1 MHRGVV
7 AVAAMLL
14 APFAGAAETLTYR
27 AIEAYGGRLELGTL
41 VVERNGAARVVSV
54 DGIDAA
60 KVAAL
65 VPSDLRMRPGRI
77 AVGEQWT
84 DRAARIDPQ
93 TGERHEV
100 RLSGRVVERATVTTK
115 AGTFETFV
123 IERVLLLGNA
133 GRYRTETQRTEREW
147 YSVQLGAP
155 VRTEIWEEYRD
166 PTVTRIL
173 QNQITRN
180 RERYELVA
188 VGAGGASPRSGT

>member
-1 MHRGVV
+1 MKRGALVL
-7 AVAAMLL
+7 AAMLL
-14 APFAGAAETLTYR
+14 APHAGAAETFTYR

-41 VVERNGAARVVSV
+41 VVERNGAARVVAV

-60 KVAAL
+60 RAAAL
-65 VPSDLRMRPGRI
+65 VPSDLRLRPERI

-84 DRAARIDPQ
+84 DRAVRIDPQ
-93 TGERHEV
+93 TGATHEV
-100 RLSGRVVERATVTTK
+100 RLAGRVVERAAITTR
-115 AGTFETFV
+115 AGTFDTFL

-155 VRTEIWEEYRD
+155 VRTEVWEEYRD

-173 QNQITRN
+173 QNQITKN
-180 RERYELVA
+180 RERYELIS
-188 VGAGGASPRSGT
+188 VGPGGASPRSGS